1 LKERP
6 GRTGN
11 PAGPSLSGVNPRV
24 AIALLFVGVAALGAI
39 VAAAV
44 SGRDE
49 SSDGTQRF
57 EGSTLPSGLR
67 APDFALTDE
76 EGRRVRMSDFR
87 GRPAVV
93 TFLYTNCE
101 DTCPGQAQV
110 IKGAF
115 AELGRDLPAVAV
127 AVDPPRDTP
136 ASARRFL
143 SEQRM
148 RNRLRFALGK
158 RDDLRPVWNGFSVQ
172 PQRENLEHTGR
183 LVLVDAEGVQR
194 VSYPID
200 QATPERIAHDLKL
213 LEQGA

>member
-1 LKERP
+1 M
-6 GRTGN
+6 
-11 PAGPSLSGVNPRV
+11 NPRV
-24 AIALLFVGVAALGAI
+24 AIALMFVGVAALGAI
-39 VAAAV
+39 VLAAV
-44 SGRDE
+44 GSRDE
-49 SSDGTQRF
+49 ASAGPKRF
-57 EGSTLPSGLR
+57 EGSTLPSGLK
-67 APDFALTDE
+67 APEFTLTDE

-148 RNRLRFALGK
+148 RRRLRFALGE
-158 RDDLRPVWNGFSVQ
+158 RSDLRPVWDGFSVQ

-183 LVLVDAEGVQR
+183 LVLVDAQGRQR
-194 VSYPID
+194 VAFPID
-200 QATPERIAHDLKL
+200 QATPERIAHDLRL

>member
-1 LKERP
+1 M
-6 GRTGN
+6 
-11 PAGPSLSGVNPRV
+11 NPRV
-24 AIALLFVGVAALGAI
+24 AIALMFVGVAALGAI
-39 VAAAV
+39 VLAAV
-44 SGRDE
+44 GSRDE
-49 SSDGTQRF
+49 ASAGPKRF
-57 EGSTLPSGLR
+57 EGSTLPSGLK
-67 APDFALTDE
+67 APEFTLTDE

-148 RNRLRFALGK
+148 RRRLRFALGE
-158 RDDLRPVWNGFSVQ
+158 RSDLRPVWDGFSVQ

-183 LVLVDAEGVQR
+183 LVLVDAHGRQR
-194 VSYPID
+194 VAFPID
-200 QATPERIAHDLKL
+200 QATPERIAHDLRL

>member
-1 LKERP
+1 
-6 GRTGN
+6 
-11 PAGPSLSGVNPRV
+11 V
-24 AIALLFVGVAALGAI
+24 AIALMFVGVAALGAI
-39 VAAAV
+39 VLAAAA
-44 SGRDE
+44 SRDE
-49 SSDGTQRF
+49 ASAGPKRF

-87 GRPAVV
+87 GKPAVV

-127 AVDPPRDTP
+127 AVDPPRDTA

-148 RNRLRFALGK
+148 RNRLRFALGG
-158 RDDLRPVWNGFSVQ
+158 RSELRPVWDGFSVQ
-172 PQRENLEHTGR
+172 PQRDDLEHSGR
-183 LVLVDAEGVQR
+183 LVLVDARGRQR
-194 VSYPID
+194 VAFPID
-200 QATPERIAHDLKL
+200 QATPERIAHDLRL

>member
-1 LKERP
+1 
-6 GRTGN
+6 
-11 PAGPSLSGVNPRV
+11 V
-24 AIALLFVGVAALGAI
+24 AIALMFVGVAALGAI
-39 VAAAV
+39 VLAAMG
-44 SGRDE
+44 SRDGA
-49 SSDGTQRF
+49 STGPKRF
-57 EGSTLPSGLR
+57 EGSTLPSGLK
-67 APDFALTDE
+67 APAFTLTDE

-87 GRPAVV
+87 GKPAVV

-148 RNRLRFALGK
+148 RKRLRFALGE
-158 RDDLRPVWNGFSVQ
+158 RSDLRPVWDGFSVQ
-172 PQRENLEHTGR
+172 PQRDDLEHTGR
-183 LVLVDAEGVQR
+183 LVLVDAQGRQR
-194 VSYPID
+194 VAFPID
-200 QATPERIAHDLKL
+200 QATPERLAHDLRL

>member
-1 LKERP
+1 
-6 GRTGN
+6 
-11 PAGPSLSGVNPRV
+11 VNPRLV
-24 AIALLFVGVAALGAI
+24 MALTLVGVACLVAI
-39 VAAAV
+39 VLAA
-44 SGRDE
+44 SGTSDAPER
-49 SSDGTQRF
+49 SSERRF

-67 APDFALTDE
+67 APDFTLTDE

-87 GRPAVV
+87 GQPAVV

-115 AELGRDLPAVAV
+115 AELGRDLPAVAI

-148 RNRLRFALGK
+148 RKRLRFALGE
-158 RDDLRPVWNGFSVQ
+158 RQELRPVWNGFSIQ
-172 PQRENLEHTGR
+172 PQRDDLEHTGR
-183 LVLVDAEGVQR
+183 LVLVDAKGAQR

-200 QATPERIAHDLKL
+200 QATPERVAHDLEL